1 MCVGATGLDKKAK
14 ARFEQDRLLELGAK
28 KQKGVK
34 ISARIGH
41 GMAKKSAQREQRA
54 LDQAIAA
61 GMVSRKALASKKRR
75 EMKKQGVDRGLNE
88 DMGSFRHGVLRVTPK
103 KR

>member
-1 MCVGATGLDKKAK
+1 LDKKSK

-28 KQKGVK
+28 KQKGVR

-41 GMAKKSAQREQRA
+41 GMAKKSALREQRA
-54 LDQAIAA
+54 LEEAIAS

-75 EMKKQGVDRGLNE
+75 EIKKQGVDRGLNE
-88 DMGSFRHGVLRVTPK
+88 DMGSFRNGVLRISK